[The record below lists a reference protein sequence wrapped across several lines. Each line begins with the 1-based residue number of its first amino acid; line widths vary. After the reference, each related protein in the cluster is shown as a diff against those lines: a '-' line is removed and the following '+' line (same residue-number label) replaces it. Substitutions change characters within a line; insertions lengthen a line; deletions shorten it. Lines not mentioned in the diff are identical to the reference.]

1 MFQRKSAQK
10 RSELPKQ
17 QPKTF
22 SESRQTK
29 IKLKMFKLKNKLII
43 TAMVM
48 FGIATFVSCKKDT
61 IVPQVKNETVS
72 VDKKSSITDI
82 RYELDKIPLLDFK
95 QDINLLLIN
104 PEDKDDEKINNYL
117 YKLSLATRE
126 LIKDPQFNQV
136 IIELATKSETQTA
149 NLLKLKDV
157 APKYYDIIN
166 QNLSKNGLSLQEIAD
181 NLTHKP
187 VAPNPKY
194 PETAE
199 IEKYVPAIFI
209 PNLDKIDASLQPIIS
224 PNLEVDCRKGESIE
238 DNIVCWYYSKQ
249 GILEELILSE
259 ETSLLTSNPL
269 FLLDNAVTTLK
280 TEQKNTPFMMHEPKP
295 LSNEELSNLNKS
307 ANGNTRSY
315 SSYENDI
322 KSSDYKYESW
332 LGGKSEFAVT
342 AYRIDPNGQ
351 THLIYKKNNG
361 IYTSWQLINKI
372 SSSDIGSIQYNWRY
386 HASDWQPYSNPW
398 TPTVT
403 QYGVNM
409 VYWNTFERDWNK
421 SSKGLGTCSADDT
434 TIYLAGR
441 RKYTSEWYS
450 WIPSTTHLHYT
461 RFDWINSNWAHWN
474 NSWKAWFRLWK
485 VYI

>member
-1 MFQRKSAQK
+1 
-10 RSELPKQ
+10 
-17 QPKTF
+17 
-22 SESRQTK
+22 
-29 IKLKMFKLKNKLII
+29 MFKLKNRLII
-43 TAMVM
+43 TVM
-48 FGIATFVSCKKDT
+48 ITLSIATFIGCKKEA
-61 IVPQVKNETVS
+61 IVPPMKNGTVPFEKQAKI
-72 VDKKSSITDI
+72 VNVQN
-82 RYELDKIPLLDFK
+82 ELDKIPLIDFK
-95 QDINLLLIN
+95 QDINLLLTN

-136 IIELATKSETQTA
+136 IIELAKSSENQTA

-157 APKYYDIIN
+157 APKYFDIIN
-166 QNLSKNGLSLQEIAD
+166 QNLSKDRLSLQTIAN

-209 PNLDKIDASLQPIIS
+209 PNLDKINPSLQPIFS
-224 PNLEVDCRKGESIE
+224 PNLEVDCRKDASIE
-238 DNIVCWYYSKQ
+238 DNIVCWYYTKEGSLNT
-249 GILEELILSE
+249 IMLSE
-259 ETSLLTSNPL
+259 ETSLSTTNPL

-280 TEQKNTPFMMHEPKP
+280 TEQKEAPLMLQEPKP

-307 ANGNTRSY
+307 SQGKTRSY
-315 SSYENDI
+315 SSYEYGI
-322 KSSDYKYESW
+322 TSSAYKYESW
-332 LGGKSEFAVT
+332 MGGKSEFAVN
-342 AYRIDPNGQ
+342 AYRIDPSGTVHWIYNG
-351 THLIYKKNNG
+351 NG
-361 IYTSWQLINKI
+361 TKIINRI
-372 SSSDIGSIQYNWRY
+372 TPGSIKYNWSY
-386 HASDWQPYSNPW
+386 HASDWQPYSNPS

-403 QYGVNM
+403 QSGVNM
-409 VYWNTFERDWNK
+409 VYWNTFERDWNRSPK
-421 SSKGLGTCSADDT
+421 SLGTCTANGT
-434 TIYLAGR
+434 TIYLAGK

-461 RFDWINSNWAHWN
+461 RFDWINGSWAHWN